1 MGSIQQG
8 EEEMSKEQDHESAI
22 QMNSYMNTLSRNRSV
37 NLWSEAKQGENP
49 EPVSGKKTFTK
60 KPQDKVVINPEES
73 R

>member
-8 EEEMSKEQDHESAI
+8 EEAMSKEQDHDLAL
-22 QMNSYMNTLSRNRSV
+22 QMNAYMNTLSRDRSV
-37 NLWSEAKQGENP
+37 NLRTEAIQGEDP

-73 R
+73 

>member
-22 QMNSYMNTLSRNRSV
+22 QMNSYMNTLSRDRSV

-60 KPQDKVVINPEES
+60 KPQDKVVINQEES
-73 R
+73 

>member
-22 QMNSYMNTLSRNRSV
+22 QMNSYMNTLSRDRSV

-60 KPQDKVVINPEES
+60 KPQDTGVINPKEN
-73 R
+73 

>member
-60 KPQDKVVINPEES
+60 KPQVKVVINPEES
-73 R
+73 

>member
-22 QMNSYMNTLSRNRSV
+22 QMNSYMNTLSRDRSV

-49 EPVSGKKTFTK
+49 EPVSGKRTFTK

-73 R
+73 

>member
-73 R
+73 

>member
-22 QMNSYMNTLSRNRSV
+22 QMNSYMNTLSRDRSV

-49 EPVSGKKTFTK
+49 DPVSGKKTFTK

-73 R
+73 

>member
-8 EEEMSKEQDHESAI
+8 EEAMSKEQDHDLAL
-22 QMNSYMNTLSRNRSV
+22 QMNTYMNTLSRDRSV
-37 NLWSEAKQGENP
+37 NLWTEAKQGEDP

-73 R
+73 

>member
-22 QMNSYMNTLSRNRSV
+22 QMNSYMNTLSRDRSV

-60 KPQDKVVINPEES
+60 KPQDKVVINPEEN
-73 R
+73 

>member
-8 EEEMSKEQDHESAI
+8 EEAMSKEQDHDLAL
-22 QMNSYMNTLSRNRSV
+22 QMNAYMNTLSRDRSV
-37 NLWSEAKQGENP
+37 NLWTEPKQGEDP

-73 R
+73 

>member
-60 KPQDKVVINPEES
+60 KPQEKVVINPEES
-73 R
+73 K

>member
-8 EEEMSKEQDHESAI
+8 EEAMSKEQDHDLAL
-22 QMNSYMNTLSRNRSV
+22 QMNAYMNTLSRDRSV
-37 NLWSEAKQGENP
+37 NLWTEAKKWEDP

-73 R
+73 